1 MIRLSQLS
9 KEIYR
14 PKDIAFF
21 VGVTTRTLQNWES
34 EGKLDFRRN
43 PETNRRFLTKTDVI
57 ALLKERD
64 LLVDDCTDVRRDV
77 VYARVSSHD
86 QKNHGDLD
94 RQIRFLID
102 QNNDLQNVL
111 VLSEVGSGLND
122 NRKRL
127 QQLLKMVMNDEVN
140 RIFVTYKDRLTRFDF
155 HYIETMCR
163 EKGVEIVVMNQKTE
177 KLSVEQELTEDL
189 MALIASFSGKLYGLR
204 SKNHHL
210 SKINDDSKQVVAST
224 KLVDNIVSSDITD

>member
-34 EGKLDFRRN
+34 ERKLDFRRN

-77 VYARVSSHD
+77 VYARVLSHD

-111 VLSEVGSGLND
+111 VLSEVSSSLND

-140 RIFVTYKDRLTRFDF
+140 RIFVTYKDRLTRFGF
-155 HYIETMCR
+155 HYIETMCQ

-189 MALIASFSGKLYGLR
+189 MALVASFSGKLYGLR

-224 KLVDNIVSSDITD
+224 KLVDNIVLSDVTD